1 MGPLSGVGDSFFQ
14 GTVRVLAFGLG
25 INLAQNGSVLGPI
38 LAILISFFPSAL
50 ITYYGGKIGYN
61 MGNKYLDKLYREGLM
76 EKVMYICSIVGLMVI
91 GSMVA
96 SMIDITTPI
105 KVGKAFVLQDV
116 LDQMMP
122 KMIPLALTFFMYWL
136 LKKKVPTGWMLFIS
150 IAGGIVLNVLGIFN

>member
-1 MGPLSGVGDSFFQ
+1 
-14 GTVRVLAFGLG
+14 
-25 INLAQNGSVLGPI
+25 
-38 LAILISFFPSAL
+38 
-50 ITYYGGKIGYN
+50 